1 MMRRRLILAAA
12 LAALAA
18 LSQAAVAWHAATPP
32 AYDGVPAF
40 GNVFVLVG
48 ENTSLSQLNAKDTPF
63 QTGTVRP
70 NSAWFTNFFGTTHWS
85 LANYVA
91 MTSGQFND
99 CQRDDLGPADCH
111 QNVDNLFH
119 QLDVAGIS
127 WQEWMESMPEPCT
140 LESSGLSKD
149 GNSYRVK
156 HNPAIYYDNI
166 EGAGGVWSASQP
178 FGRVPA
184 KRRAGRRHRL
194 QRHEPVQPGAARRAR
209 SPASTTSCPTSAR
222 TPTTTASRPATCSG
236 SSTTSSPARWRAIEA
251 SPAWTASSVI
261 VIVYDEGQKGGPG
274 NGERFAGGNTP
285 FAVISPMVHP
295 ATYTQLNDHYGF
307 LRTMEDGFRLPTYLG
322 GAAGADPL
330 NQIWK

>member
-1 MMRRRLILAAA
+1 MMRRSILAAA
-12 LAALAA
+12 LAVLAV
-18 LSQAAVAWHAATPP
+18 LVSAAAPASATPP
-32 AYDGVPAF
+32 AYEGVPAF

-63 QTGTVRP
+63 QTGVVRP

-85 LANYVA
+85 LANYIA

-140 LESSGLSKD
+140 LESTGLSKD

-166 EGAGGVWSASQP
+166 EGAGGVWSATSRSAECLRNVLP
-178 FGRVPA
+178 AGGTGVNDMSSFNRALAAGSVARFNYIVPNQCEDA
-184 KRRAGRRHRL
+184 HDNCRPTGNV
-194 QRHEPVQPGAARRAR
+194 QRQFDDFLAREV
-209 SPASTTSCPTSAR
+209 
-222 TPTTTASRPATCSG
+222 
-236 SSTTSSPARWRAIEA
+236 RAIKA
-251 SPAWTASSVI
+251 SPAWTSSSVI

-274 NGERFAGGNTP
+274 NGDRFAGGNTP

-307 LRTMEDGFRLPTYLG
+307 LRTMEDGFRLPAYLG
-322 GAAGADPL
+322 GAGQADPL